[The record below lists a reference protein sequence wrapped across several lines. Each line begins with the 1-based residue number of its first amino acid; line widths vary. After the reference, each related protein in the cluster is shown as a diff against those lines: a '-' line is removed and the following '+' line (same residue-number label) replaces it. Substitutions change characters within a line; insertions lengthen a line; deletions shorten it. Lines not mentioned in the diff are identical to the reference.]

1 MASIGLEIK
10 VDSAEVTRKAV
21 QRIIDEADWNDD
33 VSEEYKNGFYQ
44 FGNAVLKFLDKYC
57 EEEKMKQE
65 EPTTVANPDTPTKT
79 GFKYFTAEQVRNM
92 SPKEVK
98 ENYSDIMKSME
109 KW

>member
-33 VSEEYKNGFYQ
+33 VSEEYKNRFYE

-57 EEEKMKQE
+57 AEEKMRQE
-65 EPTTVANPDTPTKT
+65 EPPTVANLDTPTDK
-79 GFKYFTAEQVRNM
+79 GE
-92 SPKEVK
+92 
-98 ENYSDIMKSME
+98 ENGNS
-109 KW
+109 

>member
-33 VSEEYKNGFYQ
+33 VSEEYKNGFYE

-57 EEEKMKQE
+57 EEEKSKQE
-65 EPTTVANPDTPTKT
+65 EPKTVANPDTPTDK
-79 GFKYFTAEQVRNM
+79 GE
-92 SPKEVK
+92 
-98 ENYSDIMKSME
+98 ENGNS
-109 KW
+109 